1 MARVDDDRAHL
12 EAELA
17 KRLEMVEEPEYE
29 GAVLTR
35 GQHLLLFCAGIVV
48 PGILLAIG
56 WVVK

>member
-1 MARVDDDRAHL
+1 MAAFEEDRAHL
-12 EAELA
+12 EAQLA
-17 KRLEMVEEPEYE
+17 ERLEMVEEPEYE
-29 GAVLTR
+29 GEVLSK